1 MNISS
6 DGVSMDAGE
15 LRDIIQ
21 GNMSFRRCPEC
32 EGGGSV
38 WVLHYVLADDPN
50 QIEDQK
56 SVGPQFAAD
65 FLVDDHP
72 QYSYGECYFYDCHVC
87 HGVGYIPADFL

>member
-32 EGGGSV
+32 EGEGSV
-38 WVLHYVLADDPN
+38 WVLHSVLADDPN

-56 SVGPQFAAD
+56 SVGPQFVAD